1 MSEPR
6 PIVVVG
12 AGIVGVCC
20 AAYLR
25 RDGHE
30 VLILE
35 RDAPGEGTSRGN
47 AGALSPGSCVP
58 IAMPGVFGKI
68 PGWLA
73 DPEGPLTIQPRYFLR
88 AFPWLVRFALSARP
102 ARVARIADGL
112 RALHRH
118 VFACYEPLV
127 SNAHCS
133 DLIRHSGT
141 LAVYRSEQA
150 FRSSLSDWKIREDR
164 GGECR
169 PVSGAALRDI
179 EPALASGFTH
189 GMMLPD
195 HGFCANPHRMVQA
208 LAAQF
213 IADGG
218 RIQKNVVRALQRSA
232 EGPVQ
237 VLLDDGRQIEAAHV
251 VLAAGAWSSRLLTPL
266 GIRIPLETQRGY
278 QVTIADPGVTP
289 RLPVTVSQDKYY
301 ATPMEGGLR
310 VAGTVEFAGL
320 DAPPVYRRARRLLEQ
335 VQELYPGVRVPNF
348 TEWMGHRPCLPDS
361 LPAIGSPRGHPGL
374 TLAFGHGHNG
384 MTSGPVTGRL
394 VAELVARRT
403 PFIDPAP
410 YSPDRF

>member
-1 MSEPR
+1 MSAR
-6 PIVVVG
+6 PIVVIG
-12 AGIVGVCC
+12 AGIVGVSC
-20 AAYLR
+20 ASYLR
-25 RDGHE
+25 REGHE

-35 RDAPGEGTSRGN
+35 RDAPGEGTSKGN

-68 PGWLA
+68 PGWLS

-88 AFPWLVRFALSARP
+88 VFPWLVRFTLSARP
-102 ARVARIADGL
+102 ARVAQIADGL

-118 VFACYEPLV
+118 VYECYAPLAA
-127 SNAHCS
+127 NAGCA
-133 DLIRHSGT
+133 DLIHRSGT
-141 LAVYRSEQA
+141 LAVYRSERA
-150 FRSSLSDWKIREDR
+150 FQQSQSDWKIRLDR

-169 PVSGAALRDI
+169 PVSGAELRDI
-179 EPALASGFTH
+179 EPALAPAFTH
-189 GMMLPD
+189 GMLLPD
-195 HGFCANPHRMVQA
+195 HGYLANPHRMVQA

-213 IADGG
+213 VADGG
-218 RIQKNVVRALQRSA
+218 RIEKNAARALQRSGA
-232 EGPVQ
+232 GTMSV
-237 VLLDDGRQIEAAHV
+237 VLDDGRTLEAERV
-251 VLAAGAWSSRLLTPL
+251 VLAAGAWSGRLLAPL

-278 QVTIADPGVTP
+278 QVTIADAGVVP
-289 RLPVTVSQDKYY
+289 RLPVSVSEGKYY

-320 DAPPVYRRARRLLEQ
+320 EAPPVYRRARKLLEQ
-335 VQELYPGVRVPNF
+335 VRELYPAVRVETF

-361 LPAIGSPRGHPGL
+361 MPAIGSPRGHPGL
-374 TLAFGHGHNG
+374 MLAFGHGHNG

-394 VAELVARRT
+394 VADLVAGRK